1 MLLVEICKNI
11 LKQSRIFLVLLIIL
25 LSTAA
30 CSLDKGQE
38 THNSLVETE
47 NVERVEDDLVIEQN
61 KKIIYLAGGCFWG
74 LEGYFQ
80 KIPGILETEVGYA
93 NGKTDK
99 TDYTQVAVTDH
110 AETVKI
116 TYDISRISL
125 AEILLRYFKV
135 IDPTSINRQG
145 NDVGRQYRT
154 GIYYTD
160 DKDSQIIHKVIA
172 YEEEIYGQ
180 VAVEVDKLQNFIR
193 AEDYHQDYLKKNPG
207 GYCHINLA
215 KAQEPLFS
223 EKYAVPGEEEIKEI
237 LDSEAYKVMRQAG
250 TERPGSSPLND
261 ENRKGIY
268 VDKITGEPLFSS
280 RDKFNSGCGWPSFTK
295 PITTEKLKEL
305 EDDSFGMVR
314 TEVKTNKSDSH
325 LGHVFTDGPRDKGGL
340 RYCINGAALR
350 FIPYEEMDSQGYA
363 EYKLFCE

>member
-1 MLLVEICKNI
+1 MYKSIAFLLA
-11 LKQSRIFLVLLIIL
+11 LATLL
-25 LSTAA
+25 LSAAA
-30 CSLDKGQE
+30 CRPDQGEKV
-38 THNSLVETE
+38 VETVKDME
-47 NVERVEDDLVIEQN
+47 NPEKVEVNLVAKEN

-80 KIPGILETEVGYA
+80 KIPGVLETEVGYA
-93 NGKTDK
+93 NGKTDH
-99 TDYTQVAVTDH
+99 TDYAKVDLTDH
-110 AETVKI
+110 AETVRL

-135 IDPTSINRQG
+135 IDPTSVDRQG

-160 DKDSQIIHKVIA
+160 DEDSQIIHKVMA
-172 YEEEIYGQ
+172 YEKEIYGR
-180 VAVEVDKLQNFIR
+180 VAVEVDRLHNYVR
-193 AEDYHQDYLKKNPG
+193 GEDYHQDYLKKNPG

-215 KAQEPLFS
+215 KAQEPLFT
-223 EKYAVPGEEEIKEI
+223 ENYAVPGEDEIKES

-250 TERPGSSPLND
+250 TERPGSSPLTD
-261 ENRKGIY
+261 EYRKGIY

-280 RDKFNSGCGWPSFTK
+280 SDKFASGCGWPSFSR
-295 PITTEKLKEL
+295 PITTDRLHEL

-314 TEVKTNKSDSH
+314 TEVKTNKSNSH
-325 LGHVFTDGPRDKGGL
+325 LGHVFADGPREKGGL

-350 FIPYEEMDSQGYA
+350 FVPYEEMDSQGYA
-363 EYKLFCE
+363 EYKVFCQ